1 MAALPLPLAQV
12 GLSALNHVLRQ
23 QVWARDRL
31 RAHAGRVV
39 RMVVVSPLGRLSA
52 DSRITLDGILETT
65 ANEAP
70 SVTLVLTPSVNAVF
84 DTLRGGPQ
92 ALAGHLKVEGDA
104 MVAAAVAEIAQ
115 HLRWEVE
122 EDLSQ
127 VVGDALAHRAGQ
139 TVRDLSVRSSEVRE
153 RVSSGLR
160 QFLVED
166 GRQLIESSHMRGLAQ
181 AVKELDLR
189 LSQLE
194 ARVRSNRG

>member
-1 MAALPLPLAQV
+1 MAALPLPVAQV

-31 RAHAGRVV
+31 RAYAGRTV
-39 RMVVVSPLGRLSA
+39 RLAVVSPLGRVSA
-52 DSRITLDGILETT
+52 DARIATDGTLETT
-65 ANEAP
+65 ASEAP

-84 DTLRGGPQ
+84 DTVRGGPQ
-92 ALAGHLKVEGDA
+92 ALAGQLKVEGDA

-122 EDLSQ
+122 EDLSR

-139 TVRDLSVRSSEVRE
+139 TVRDLSLRSTEARE
-153 RVSSGLR
+153 RVRSGLR

-166 GRQLIESSHMRGLAQ
+166 GRQLIESSHMRGLSQ
-181 AVKELDLR
+181 ALTELDLR
-189 LSQLE
+189 L
-194 ARVRSNRG
+194 ARIESMARSHRG

>member
-1 MAALPLPLAQV
+1 
-12 GLSALNHVLRQ
+12 
-23 QVWARDRL
+23 
-31 RAHAGRVV
+31 
-39 RMVVVSPLGRLSA
+39 
-52 DSRITLDGILETT
+52 
-65 ANEAP
+65 
-70 SVTLVLTPSVNAVF
+70 VTLVLTPSVNAVF

-139 TVRDLSVRSSEVRE
+139 TVRNLSVRSSEVRE
-153 RVSSGLR
+153 RMSSGLR

-194 ARVRSNRG
+194 TRVRSNRR

>member
-1 MAALPLPLAQV
+1 MAALPLPVAQV

-23 QVWARDRL
+23 QVWAREKL
-31 RAHAGRVV
+31 RVHAGRTV
-39 RMVVVSPLGRLSA
+39 RMAVVSPLGRVSA
-52 DSRITLDGILETT
+52 DARIATDGTLETT
-65 ANEAP
+65 SSELP

-84 DTLRGGPQ
+84 DTVRGGPQ

-139 TVRDLSVRSSEVRE
+139 TVRDLSVRSTEARE
-153 RVSSGLR
+153 RVRSGLR

-166 GRQLIESSHMRGLAQ
+166 GRQLIESSHVRGLSQ
-181 AVKELDLR
+181 ALEELDLR
-189 LSQLE
+189 LARLE
-194 ARVRSNRG
+194 SMARSRRG

>member
-1 MAALPLPLAQV
+1 VAQV

-39 RMVVVSPLGRLSA
+39 RMAVVSPLGRVRAEARIAA
-52 DSRITLDGILETT
+52 DGTLETT
-65 ANEAP
+65 SSEAP

-115 HLRWEVE
+115 HLRWEIE
-122 EDLSQ
+122 EDLSRL
-127 VVGDALAHRAGQ
+127 VGDALAHRAGQ

-153 RVSSGLR
+153 RMSSGLR

-166 GRQLIESSHMRGLAQ
+166 GHQLIESSHMRALSQ
-181 AVKELDLR
+181 ALTELDLR
-189 LSQLE
+189 LARLE
-194 ARVRSNRG
+194 SMARSRRG

>member
-39 RMVVVSPLGRLSA
+39 RMVVVSPLGRVSA
-52 DSRITLDGILETT
+52 DSRITLDGTLETT
-65 ANEAP
+65 ASEAP

-153 RVSSGLR
+153 RVR
-160 QFLVED
+160 VQ
-166 GRQLIESSHMRGLAQ
+166 GRCF
-181 AVKELDLR
+181 
-189 LSQLE
+189 
-194 ARVRSNRG
+194 

>member
-1 MAALPLPLAQV
+1 
-12 GLSALNHVLRQ
+12 
-23 QVWARDRL
+23 
-31 RAHAGRVV
+31 
-39 RMVVVSPLGRLSA
+39 
-52 DSRITLDGILETT
+52 
-65 ANEAP
+65 
-70 SVTLVLTPSVNAVF
+70 
-84 DTLRGGPQ
+84 
-92 ALAGHLKVEGDA
+92 

-139 TVRDLSVRSSEVRE
+139 TVRNLSVRSSEVRE
-153 RVSSGLR
+153 RMSSGLR

-194 ARVRSNRG
+194 TRVRSNRR

>member
-1 MAALPLPLAQV
+1 MAQV

-39 RMVVVSPLGRLSA
+39 RMAVVSPLGRVRAEARIAA
-52 DSRITLDGILETT
+52 DGTLETT
-65 ANEAP
+65 SSEAP

-84 DTLRGGPQ
+84 DMLRGGPQ

-115 HLRWEVE
+115 HLRWEIE
-122 EDLSQ
+122 EDLSRL
-127 VVGDALAHRAGQ
+127 VGDALAHRAGQ

-153 RVSSGLR
+153 RMSSGLR

-166 GRQLIESSHMRGLAQ
+166 GHQLIESSHMRALSQ
-181 AVKELDLR
+181 ALTELDLR
-189 LSQLE
+189 LARLE
-194 ARVRSNRG
+194 SMARSRRG